1 MFGSIRFRMV
11 VIYILVTV
19 ASLLATNMVVSVLL
33 EESMVEQRTK
43 SQLTDAGELARWI
56 ADELMV

>member
-43 SQLTDAGELARWI
+43 SQLTDAGELARGI